1 MNNKVVTTMIGA
13 AALTSVALAGPAPV
27 IAEEKSSC
35 GSWCETLETIGTVY
49 SNKENPYIQ
58 NIKFFG
64 RAQFQYGYID
74 GSGADGRDFNEDFEE
89 VRRLRFG
96 GEVKFLNGF
105 KLKANANF
113 ITDGANLIG
122 DRGLEYTRF
131 DQAKLSYTFKDILG
145 FEKSSITYGRY
156 KVALGAEQHTSSKK
170 IKTVERSGI
179 ANRLTTQRPTGA
191 SIDLEKDGW
200 SGTLGIFS
208 NDHQAAQDELISGW
222 DESVAIYGS
231 TKFEVGSG
239 EVILDAIYND
249 RKNVID
255 PFLYEWATSA
265 VYMTS
270 ISDWDVT
277 LNAVLGDNGD
287 LNGTDRGGLFYG
299 FVALGTTDLI
309 EDKLEF
315 VARYAYQGAEE
326 DEGIRT
332 SGRYFRRP
340 NGGDVNSG
348 RGDSHHA
355 LYAGLNFYQC
365 GDRSKIMTG
374 IEYDKLDTP
383 SGSADA
389 FTTWLAYRTYF

>member
-1 MNNKVVTTMIGA
+1 MVSA
-13 AALTSVALAGPAPV
+13 AALTSVAFAGPAPV
-27 IAEEKSSC
+27 VVEEKSSC
-35 GSWCETLETIGTVY
+35 GSWCDTLETIGTVY
-49 SNKENPYIQ
+49 SSKENRYIQ
-58 NIKFFG
+58 KVKFFG
-64 RAQFQYGYID
+64 RAQLQYGYID
-74 GSGADGRDFNEDFEE
+74 GNDVNGDDFNSDFEE

-113 ITDGANLIG
+113 IKDGANLIG

-131 DQAKLSYTFKDILG
+131 DQAKLSYTFKDLLG
-145 FEKSSITYGRY
+145 FDESSITYGRY

-179 ANRLTTQRPTGA
+179 SNRLTVFRPTGA
-191 SIDLEKDGW
+191 SIDIKNDGW
-200 SGTLGIFS
+200 SATLGVFS
-208 NDHQAAQDELISGW
+208 NDHQPLEDDLLSGW
-222 DESVAIYGS
+222 NESVAIYGS

-249 RKNVID
+249 RQNIVD

-265 VYMTS
+265 AYMTACS
-270 ISDWDVT
+270 NWDLT
-277 LNAVLGDNGD
+277 FNAVLGDNGD
-287 LNGTDRGGLFYG
+287 LNGEDRGGLFYG

-326 DEGIRT
+326 DQGIRT

-340 NGGDVNSG
+340 NGGDVNAG
-348 RGDSHHA
+348 RGDNHNA
-355 LYAGLNFYQC
+355 LYAGLNWYMC
-365 GDRSKIMTG
+365 GDRSKVMTG
-374 IEYDKLDTP
+374 VEYDNISTVDGT
-383 SGSADA
+383 ADA
-389 FTTWLAYRTYF
+389 ATLWLAYRMYF